1 MSHRAEGGDEKIN
14 VLCAPTRLREREHR
28 QNEQR
33 RADVKNEVAPAIQD
47 PKVRARPRG
56 RNCRNGLWPRKSGD
70 VLHVEERANY
80 SLEAV
85 KINASCAFGRL
96 GRRANV
102 FAAAMKRRTM
112 PLN

>member
-1 MSHRAEGGDEKIN
+1 MSHRAEGGDEKVD
-14 VLCAPTRLREREHR
+14 VLWAPARLREREHR

-33 RADVKNEVAPAIQD
+33 CGNVQNQVAPTVQN

-56 RNCRNGLWPRKSGD
+56 LDCRNGLWPRKSGD

-85 KINASCAFGRL
+85 KINADAPSASWRCAQTWLALR
-96 GRRANV
+96 
-102 FAAAMKRRTM
+102 
-112 PLN
+112 

>member
-1 MSHRAEGGDEKIN
+1 MCPSFA
-14 VLCAPTRLREREHR
+14 LATTQPPSQTRLREREHR

-47 PKVRARPRG
+47 PKVRARPRR

-80 SLEAV
+80 SLEAA
-85 KINASCAFGRL
+85 KINADAPSASWRCAQTWLALR
-96 GRRANV
+96 
-102 FAAAMKRRTM
+102 
-112 PLN
+112 